1 MSAPAIAAPETPA
14 GPMSGMSGVSGLS
27 GDMLV
32 RRAPMRLR
40 RAKPG
45 WPADGHAWCQDLGM
59 GMGTE
64 SVDETRESAA
74 PMEDS
79 APAPMDSA
87 PMVEAATAST
97 DAAADL

>member
-1 MSAPAIAAPETPA
+1 
-14 GPMSGMSGVSGLS
+14 
-27 GDMLV
+27 
-32 RRAPMRLR
+32 
-40 RAKPG
+40 
-45 WPADGHAWCQDLGM
+45 M

-79 APAPMDSA
+79 APAPM
-87 PMVEAATAST
+87 VEAATAST

>member
-1 MSAPAIAAPETPA
+1 
-14 GPMSGMSGVSGLS
+14 MSGVSGLS

-32 RRAPMRLR
+32 RRAPMRLLQ
-40 RAKPG
+40 AGSVAPG